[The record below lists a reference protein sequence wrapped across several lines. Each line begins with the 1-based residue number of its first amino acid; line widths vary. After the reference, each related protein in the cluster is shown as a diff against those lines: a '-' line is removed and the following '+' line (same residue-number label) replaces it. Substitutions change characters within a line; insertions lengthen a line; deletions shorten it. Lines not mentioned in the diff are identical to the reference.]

1 MNAVISFFMDRA
13 LTTLCLFFIL
23 IIAGA
28 SAYMNIPK
36 EAEPDLQ
43 LPLVQVGLVLDGVS
57 PVDAERLL
65 VRPAE
70 EQLNDLDGLK
80 GISATASEGRATLIL
95 EYGPGADL
103 DKAVQDVRDKID
115 RARAEMP
122 ADIEEPQISEIDLS
136 WFPVVLVAMTGDA
149 QERVMSKYARAY
161 RDRVSTLP
169 GVLDVEITGIREE
182 VVEVTIDPVRAQS
195 YRLNS
200 DDLARVFNSEN
211 RLVAAGKLD
220 TGQGAFSVSVPGL
233 FETVDDILGLPIK
246 TNGNAVVTVGDVAKI
261 RRTFKDPTS
270 LVRVDGKPAI
280 AIEVN
285 KRAGANLL
293 ETSKQARAMLAEM
306 STTWPASVRAQ
317 VIQDQSLQ
325 IGERILS
332 LQNSVL
338 LAVFLVMAVV
348 VAALGVRSGLL
359 VGLAIPGAFLGGILM
374 ISTLGLTINVVVMFG
389 LIIAVGILVDGA
401 IVVTEYADRKMV
413 EGLERREAYLLAAR
427 RMSWPIISST
437 GTTVAAFFPLLFWP
451 GLTGQLMGFLPI
463 TLICILIGS
472 LVMALIFVPTL
483 GGLIGAPD
491 KSRASL
497 TDSIGQAVQPD
508 RLTLIYGR
516 FLQWALARPGK
527 IVAGTFTGLLASV
540 GLYAVAGNGIAF
552 FPAEEPE
559 RLTLLVQARGNLSV
573 DEQGGLIRQVEDRI
587 IGLDGVRTIYAR
599 TGVRGGDS
607 APDVIGQVSLE
618 LMNWEDRRSSQ
629 EIIADARQ
637 RIKNI
642 PGINAEVQARHTGP
656 SDGKPIDIELT
667 AVSMSKLSDAVD
679 HVRKGIETIGGT
691 RDLEDSRPLP
701 GIEWRL
707 DVDRSQAA
715 RYGADLSTIGNA
727 VRLVTNGAR
736 LGKYRPDDSE
746 TEIDILVR
754 YPEEFRSATQLDE
767 LMVQTQNGLVPISN
781 FVERTALPQSTEIK
795 REDGRR
801 VLSVAANVA
810 DGVLP
815 NQKVAELKT
824 WLAENPVDG
833 DVTLTFEGQQAD
845 EEESGNFLGW
855 AFGVAL
861 LLMAIILLLQFNSL
875 YSVALILS
883 SVILSTIGVLLGHL
897 ITGLPFSIVMSG
909 IGVIALA
916 GIIVNNNIVLIDTY
930 ERLLKQYGD
939 VREAVMQTGLQRL
952 RPVLLTTGT
961 TALGLFPMACMVS
974 IDFFGRTVSV
984 GAPANLWWGTLAMTI
999 VSGLSF
1005 ATILTLV
1012 FTPCALMLK
1021 RRKIVKAGVLGL
1033 GASEDVQD
1041 TVQPVPA
1048 LTEVLAT
1055 PADELA
1061 PEDGLTR
1068 KTA

>member
-1 MNAVISFFMDRA
+1 MNAIISFFMDRA
-13 LTTLCLFFIL
+13 LTTLCLFFFL
-23 IIAGA
+23 VVGGA
-28 SAYMNIPK
+28 FAYVNIPK

-43 LPLVQVGLVLDGVS
+43 LPLIQVGLVLDGVS

-70 EQLNDLDGLK
+70 EQLKDLDGVTS
-80 GISATASEGRATLIL
+80 ISATASEGRATLIL
-95 EYGPGADL
+95 EYGPGTDL
-103 DKAVQDVRDKID
+103 DNAVQDVRDKID

-122 ADIEEPQISEIDLS
+122 SDIEEPQIAEIDLS
-136 WFPVVLVAMTGDA
+136 WFPVVLVAMTGEA

-182 VVEVTIDPVRAQS
+182 VVEVIIDPIRAQS

-200 DDLARVFNSEN
+200 DDLTRVFNAEN

-220 TGQGAFSVSVPGL
+220 TGQGSFSVSVPGL
-233 FETVDDILGLPIK
+233 FETVDDILGLPVK
-246 TNGNAVVTVGDVAKI
+246 TNGSAVVRVGDIAQI

-270 LVRVDGKPAI
+270 LVRVDGQPAI

-306 STTWPASVRAQ
+306 SADWPSSVRAE

-325 IGERILS
+325 IGERIMS

-348 VAALGVRSGLL
+348 IAALGMRSGLL

-401 IVVTEYADRKMV
+401 IVVTEFADRKMV
-413 EGLERREAYLLAAR
+413 EGLKRRDAYLLAAS
-427 RMSWPIISST
+427 RMSWPIITST
-437 GTTVAAFFPLLFWP
+437 ATTVAAFFPLLFWP

-463 TLICILIGS
+463 TLICILLGS
-472 LVMALIFVPTL
+472 LIMALIFVPTL

-497 TDSIGQAVQPD
+497 SESLGKAVQPD
-508 RLTLIYGR
+508 RMTLAYGR
-516 FLQWALARPGK
+516 FLQWALDRPGK
-527 IVAGTFTGLLASV
+527 IVAGTVAGLVASI

-552 FPAEEPE
+552 FPAEEPD
-559 RLTLLVQARGNLSV
+559 RLTLLVHARGNLSV
-573 DEQGGLIRQVEDRI
+573 NEQGSLIRQVEDRI
-587 IGLDGVRTIYAR
+587 LDTEGVRTVYAR

-618 LMNWEDRRSSQ
+618 LLNWEDRRSSQ
-629 EIIADARQ
+629 AIVADVRQ
-637 RIKNI
+637 RISGI
-642 PGINAEVQARHTGP
+642 PGINVEVQARHTGP
-656 SDGKPIDIELT
+656 SDGKPIDIEL
-667 AVSMSKLSDAVD
+667 SGIFMNKLDQAVD
-679 HVRKGIETIGGT
+679 HVRRGIEAVGGT

-707 DVDRSQAA
+707 EVDRSQAA
-715 RYGADLSTIGNA
+715 RYGADLSAIGNA

-754 YPEEFRSATQLDE
+754 YPNEFRSATQLDE
-767 LMVQTQNGLVPISN
+767 LMVQTQKGLIPISN
-781 FVERTALPQSTEIK
+781 FVERIALPQSTEIK
-795 REDGRR
+795 RENSQR
-801 VLSVAANVA
+801 VLSVAAGVEE
-810 DGVLP
+810 GVLP
-815 NQKVAELKT
+815 NQKVAELKA
-824 WLAENPVDG
+824 WLQENPVDS
-833 DVTLTFEGQQAD
+833 DVTLVFKGQQAD
-845 EEESGNFLGW
+845 EEESGSFLGS

-875 YSVALILS
+875 YSVLLILS

-916 GIIVNNNIVLIDTY
+916 GIIVNNNIVLIDTFD
-930 ERLLKQYGD
+930 RLLKQYGD

-961 TALGLFPMACMVS
+961 TALGLFPMACMIS
-974 IDFFGRTVSV
+974 IDFFGRTVSI
-984 GAPANLWWGTLAMTI
+984 GAPANMWWGTLAMTI

-1005 ATILTLV
+1005 ATVLTLV

-1021 RRKIVKAGVLGL
+1021 RRKTVANRDVELGTVEL
-1033 GASEDVQD
+1033 DQD
-1041 TVQPVPA
+1041 TVQPVPVLSQV
-1048 LTEVLAT
+1048 LTVS
-1055 PADELA
+1055 ADALA
-1061 PEDGLTR
+1061 PDDELTR
-1068 KTA
+1068 KSA